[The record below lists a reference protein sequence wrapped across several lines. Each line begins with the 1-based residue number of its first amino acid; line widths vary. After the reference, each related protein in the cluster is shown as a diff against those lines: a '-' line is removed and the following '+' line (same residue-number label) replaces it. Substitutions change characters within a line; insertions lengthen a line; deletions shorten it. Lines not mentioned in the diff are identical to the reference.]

1 MQSIQIEVED
11 PKQKPPGRPLFALG
25 FRPFFL
31 AAGISAVVLMLGLVV
46 AQATN
51 IWHYNYFDMMVW
63 HGHEMLFGFAAA
75 VIAGFL
81 LTAVRNWTGLET
93 ATGSKLKWLVILW
106 ICGRLA
112 PAIPG
117 LPLVLVASIDL
128 AFLPALAA
136 VLSQPLLKAGQVR
149 NYFVLPVLILLT
161 FANGLVHAEVLGFSM
176 DTAQVGLYLA
186 VYIVVLLIAIVSGR
200 VMPFFTERA
209 ITGFTASRWPW
220 LEALSYAGIGVFAIA
235 DLLLPDAPATAWI
248 ALAVALI
255 HAVRLYSWGCWK
267 AWKNPMLSVLYLAYA
282 WLVAGFVLYALSAVG
297 FIAKAQ
303 ALHAFTAGAIG
314 MFTLGMMARVALG
327 HTGRPILASKAIVA
341 AFGLVF
347 FAAVLRIFSDEDVAE
362 GFAAASGLIWSMA
375 FLIFAVVYIP
385 ILIRPR
391 ADGRPG

>member
-1 MQSIQIEVED
+1 MQPIQIDVESTG
-11 PKQKPPGRPLFALG
+11 QKPPGKTLYALG

-31 AAGISAVVLMLGLVV
+31 AAGIAAAVLMLGFVA

-63 HGHEMLFGFAAA
+63 HGHEMLFGFTVA

-93 ATGSKLKWLVILW
+93 VTGSKLKWLVMLW

-117 LPLVLVASIDL
+117 LPPILVAIIDL
-128 AFLPALAA
+128 AFLPVLAA
-136 VLSQPLLKAGQVR
+136 ILSRPLFKAGQTR
-149 NYFVLPVLILLT
+149 NYFVLPLLLLLT
-161 FANGLVHAEVLGFSM
+161 VANALVHMEVLGM
-176 DTAQVGLYLA
+176 TGDTAQSGLYLA
-186 VYIVVLLIAIVSGR
+186 VYLVVLLITLVGGR

-209 ITGFTASRWPW
+209 LPGVTASRWPW
-220 LEALSYAGIGVFAIA
+220 LETLAYVSIIIFAA
-235 DLLLPDAPATAWI
+235 TDLLLPDSLATVLM
-248 ALAVALI
+248 ALIVALI
-255 HAVRLYSWGCWK
+255 HAVRLYGWGSWKIWR
-267 AWKNPMLSVLYLAYA
+267 NPMLSVLYLAYG

-297 FIAKAQ
+297 FIARAQ

-327 HTGRPILASKAIVA
+327 HTGRSIQASKAMIVA
-341 AFGLVF
+341 FLLVL
-347 FAAVLRIFSDEDVAE
+347 FAAILRIFSDADVAE
-362 GFAAASGLIWSMA
+362 GFVAVSGLIWSVA

-385 ILIRPR
+385 ILTRPR

>member
-1 MQSIQIEVED
+1 MQSIQIEAED
-11 PKQKPPGRPLFALG
+11 PKQKSPVRPLFGLG

-31 AAGISAVVLMLGLVV
+31 AAGVAAVVLMLGLVA
-46 AQATN
+46 AQATG

-93 ATGSKLKWLVILW
+93 ATGLKLKWLVILW

-112 PAIPG
+112 PAVPG
-117 LPLVLVASIDL
+117 LPPVLVAIIDL
-128 AFLPALAA
+128 AFLPVLAA
-136 VLSQPLLKAGQVR
+136 ILSRPLLKAGQAR
-149 NYFVLPVLILLT
+149 NYFVLPLLLLLT
-161 FANGLVHAEVLGFSM
+161 FANSLVHAEVLGISK
-176 DTAQVGLYLA
+176 DTAQSGLYLA
-186 VYIVVLLIAIVSGR
+186 VYIVVLLIAIVGGR

-220 LEALSYAGIGVFAIA
+220 VEALSYASIGAFAVS
-235 DLLLPDAPATAWI
+235 DLLLPDASATAWI

-255 HAVRLYSWGCWK
+255 HAVRLYGWGCWK
-267 AWKNPMLSVLYLAYA
+267 AWKNPMLGVLYLAYA
-282 WLVAGFVLYALSAVG
+282 WLVTGFVLYALSAVG
-297 FIAKAQ
+297 LIAKAQ
-303 ALHAFTAGAIG
+303 TLHAFTAGAIG

-327 HTGRPILASKAIVA
+327 HTGRPIQASKVMIA

-347 FAAVLRIFSDEDVAE
+347 LAAVLRIFSDADVAE
-362 GFAAASGLIWSMA
+362 GFAAVSGLIWSMA
-375 FLIFAVVYIP
+375 FLIFTVVYIP
-385 ILIRPR
+385 ILTRPR